1 VEDVCSDKLCYNTFI
16 TIYYK
21 GKAMKTLIV
30 ILLFITS
37 SYATQFTVTGTVVSD
52 NQKMIGARY
61 MGYVKHIYFEIGDKV
76 KREDTLFELE
86 SAEFDILK
94 NQSDLAIEQAEI
106 MVNMYR
112 TRLDSINRER
122 RALKMKGRDIGID
135 YENLSIAAANVES
148 GLAAAQALVKSA
160 STKVKQ
166 VATLADY
173 LEVKAPN
180 DGIIVQKRIRV
191 GDLIAPGMLT
201 MVLVDL
207 DHLEIEAQVAE
218 SNLLHIRPK
227 QKVEVTI
234 PSIRYK
240 TTGII
245 KSVVPNANPMAHTF
259 TIRVKFKKEHEMIF
273 PGMYAK
279 VRIKSTQKPL

>member
-1 VEDVCSDKLCYNTFI
+1 
-16 TIYYK
+16 
-21 GKAMKTLIV
+21 MK
-30 ILLFITS
+30 ILLLIILFTIS
-37 SYATQFTVTGTVVSD
+37 SFATALTVTGTVVSD

-122 RALKMKGRDIGID
+122 RTLDIKGRNTGMD
-135 YENLSIAAANVES
+135 YENLTVAADNVAA

-160 STKVKQ
+160 STKIKQ

-180 DGIIVQKRIRV
+180 DGIIVEKRIRV

-207 DHLEIEAQVAE
+207 DHLEIEAQIAE
-218 SNLLHIRPK
+218 SNLLHVRSGT
-227 QKVEVTI
+227 KVEIAI
-234 PSIRYK
+234 PSIKYT
-240 TTGII
+240 TTGSI
-245 KSVVPNANPMAHTF
+245 KSIVPNANPMAHTF
-259 TIRVKFKKEHEMIF
+259 TIRVKFKKSHDMIF

-279 VRIKSTQKPL
+279 IEIDLPKGL

>member
-1 VEDVCSDKLCYNTFI
+1 
-16 TIYYK
+16 
-21 GKAMKTLIV
+21 MKSI
-30 ILLFITS
+30 IIFLLLITS
-37 SYATQFTVTGTVVSD
+37 TYAVQFTVTGTVVSD

-61 MGYVKHIYFEIGDKV
+61 MGYVKHIYFDIGDKV
-76 KREDTLFELE
+76 KREDTLYELE

-122 RALKMKGRDIGID
+122 RTLKIKGRDTGMD
-135 YENLSIAAANVES
+135 YDNLTLAAANVES

-180 DGIIVQKRIRV
+180 DGIIVEKRIRV

-207 DHLEIEAQVAE
+207 NHLEIEAQVAE
-218 SNLLHIRPK
+218 SNLLHIK
-227 QKVEVTI
+227 ANQKVDISI
-234 PSIRYK
+234 PSIKYE

-259 TIRVKFKKEHEMIF
+259 TIRIKFKKDDDMIF

-279 VRIKSTQKPL
+279 VRIKSARS

>member
-1 VEDVCSDKLCYNTFI
+1 
-16 TIYYK
+16 
-21 GKAMKTLIV
+21 MLIV
-30 ILLFITS
+30 VLLFTISTFATS
-37 SYATQFTVTGTVVSD
+37 LTVTGTVVSD

-112 TRLDSINRER
+112 TRLDSINREKR
-122 RALKMKGRDIGID
+122 TLKIKGKTKGMD
-135 YENLSIAAANVES
+135 YENLSLAADNVAA

-160 STKVKQ
+160 STKIKQ

-207 DHLEIEAQVAE
+207 NHLEIEAQIAE
-218 SNLLHIRPK
+218 SNLLHAK
-227 QKVEVTI
+227 ADQKVKISI
-234 PSIRYK
+234 PSIKYS
-240 TTGII
+240 TEGTI
-245 KSVVPNANPMAHTF
+245 KSIVPNANPMAHTF
-259 TIRVKFKKEHEMIF
+259 TIRVKFKKTDDMIF

-279 VRIKSTQKPL
+279 VHIDLPQGLK